1 MRLLI
6 SLVSFLLTLAGCD
19 PRPGIT
25 TLTISS
31 VDGVRINSAKTT
43 VSDGV
48 ARFECLHSASGRCHY
63 VVFTRDCKASS
74 PGAAEAAV
82 QCSATVLARF
92 ELEAGASRAVSDVPA
107 DVVYCVDHDTVPVAP
122 GCRNG

>member
-19 PRPGIT
+19 PQPGIT

-31 VDGVRINSAKTT
+31 VDGVKINSTKAH
-43 VSDGV
+43 VSGGA
-48 ARFECLHSASGRCHY
+48 ARFECLHSASGRCYY

-74 PGAAEAAV
+74 PDDAEPALQCGAK
-82 QCSATVLARF
+82 VLARF
-92 ELEAGASRAVSDVPA
+92 ELESGATRTVSDVPA
-107 DVVYCVDHDTVPVAP
+107 DVVHCVDHETVPMAP
-122 GCRNG
+122 GCRKG